1 MGIICYYLTR
11 INNDAYRS
19 RGITLYMINILN
31 FRPLDYIIYMFITL
45 NMHAF
50 VLIECYLLFDPQ
62 THFLCL
68 IFCKYE
74 GHNYGNYIC
83 NLTVG
88 RER

>member
-19 RGITLYMINILN
+19 SGITLYMINTLN

-50 VLIECYLLFDPQ
+50 VSIECYLLFDPQ
-62 THFLCL
+62 TQVFVN
-68 IFCKYE
+68 IM
-74 GHNYGNYIC
+74 
-83 NLTVG
+83 VG
-88 RER
+88 RERERGRRRRRNR